1 MFVMPLN
8 QMKLRTKELESS
20 YAASYGRV
28 RNWSATAHH
37 HTKFHQGW
45 DLEARTGT
53 PCRAIAEGVI
63 THVGTHRQ
71 FGTNIVLEFSKSG
84 STGASAGDAL
94 WAVYPHPSRTLLP
107 PPLISHPSPLHPLTH

>member
-28 RNWSATAHH
+28 RNWSATAPHH
-37 HTKFHQGW
+37 RKFHQGW

-84 STGASAGDAL
+84 RTGVSAVDAL
-94 WAVYPHPSRTLLP
+94 WAFYAHLSRAMVTRGMIVAAGQ
-107 PPLISHPSPLHPLTH
+107 LIG

>member
-45 DLEARTGT
+45 DLEA
-53 PCRAIAEGVI
+53 
-63 THVGTHRQ
+63 
-71 FGTNIVLEFSKSG
+71 
-84 STGASAGDAL
+84 
-94 WAVYPHPSRTLLP
+94 
-107 PPLISHPSPLHPLTH
+107 